1 MQNGNDRQR
10 LFFAL
15 CPTEAARGE
24 LLAIARREIPAAAG
38 TLVESANLHI
48 TLTFLGDLAPAQRRC
63 VAQFAAGIR
72 GETIALT
79 VDRIGYWCGPGVVW
93 AGASQSPGSLPRLV
107 EQLRAGVSE
116 CGIDIDPRP
125 FELHL
130 TLVRKTSQPVQ
141 PRVLRE
147 PLSLSFDRFCLMASY
162 HASGGVRYEAVES
175 WPLPSTESA

>member
-24 LLAIARREIPAAAG
+24 LLAIARREISAAAG
-38 TLVESANLHI
+38 PLVESANLHI
-48 TLTFLGDLAPAQRRC
+48 TLAFLGDLAPGQRRC

-72 GETIALT
+72 AETIALT
-79 VDRIGYWCGPGVVW
+79 VDCISYWCGPGVAW
-93 AGASQSPGSLPRLV
+93 AGASQSPGSLRRLV
-107 EQLRAGVSE
+107 KQLRAGVSE

-130 TLVRKTSQPVQ
+130 TLVRKTRQPIQ
-141 PRVLRE
+141 PLVLRE
-147 PLSLSFDRFCLMASY
+147 PLSLSFDRFCLMVSR
-162 HASGGVRYEAVES
+162 HAPGGVCYETVES
-175 WPLPSTESA
+175 WPLQSNESA